1 MFILVLLGQFWRLI
15 WGIGLAI
22 SPPRFIKLTHSRMRV
37 GYLEWPGWVG
47 GLVYLCARCVCGRSC
62 LFVCQ
67 GGGGGGGVLFICVWR
82 ASACSSSRELC
93 CLDGETGHRACT
105 KNPFWYC
112 HWYIQEL
119 RPNAE
124 KLFPLK
130 SCRLL
135 LRLKCIISHV
145 VGVFHVVYWRGGV
158 LFICVWRASACS
170 PSRELCCL
178 DGETG
183 HRACTKNPFWYCHWY
198 IQELRP
204 NAEKPFPLKSCRL
217 LLRLKCIIS
226 HVVGVFHVVYCDDK
240 KKKKMQFWIC
250 HERRLHRYTN
260 QITFLLLSLT
270 DFIQLAINII
280 TSYMAK
286 NIRRH
291 NGCTSYIYC

>member
-1 MFILVLLGQFWRLI
+1 MSLIYTGIAAQCWKAVSSKKLSPSTATEMHYLSCCGCFSRGLL
-15 WGIGLAI
+15 A
-22 SPPRFIKLTHSRMRV
+22 
-37 GYLEWPGWVG
+37 
-47 GLVYLCARCVCGRSC
+47 
-62 LFVCQ
+62 
-67 GGGGGGGVLFICVWR
+67 
-82 ASACSSSRELC
+82 
-93 CLDGETGHRACT
+93 
-105 KNPFWYC
+105 
-112 HWYIQEL
+112 
-119 RPNAE
+119 
-124 KLFPLK
+124 
-130 SCRLL
+130 
-135 LRLKCIISHV
+135 
-145 VGVFHVVYWRGGV
+145 GGV

-240 KKKKMQFWIC
+240 KKNKMQFWIC

>member
-1 MFILVLLGQFWRLI
+1 MFILVLLGQFLRLI

-67 GGGGGGGVLFICVWR
+67 GGVLFICVWR
-82 ASACSSSRELC
+82 ASACSPSRELC

-145 VGVFHVVYWRGGV
+145 VGVFHVVYWRGGGGGSCLFVYGGLQPAV
-158 LFICVWRASACS
+158 LVESSAALMG
-170 PSRELCCL
+170 RLDTELALKIHSGIATDIYRNC
-178 DGETG
+178 G
-183 HRACTKNPFWYCHWY
+183 PM
-198 IQELRP
+198 
-204 NAEKPFPLKSCRL
+204 LKSR
-217 LLRLKCIIS
+217 
-226 HVVGVFHVVYCDDK
+226 
-240 KKKKMQFWIC
+240 
-250 HERRLHRYTN
+250 
-260 QITFLLLSLT
+260 FL
-270 DFIQLAINII
+270 
-280 TSYMAK
+280 
-286 NIRRH
+286 
-291 NGCTSYIYC
+291 

>member
-1 MFILVLLGQFWRLI
+1 MAG
-15 WGIGLAI
+15 
-22 SPPRFIKLTHSRMRV
+22 
-37 GYLEWPGWVG
+37 VG
-47 GLVYLCARCVCGRSC
+47 GWSC
-62 LFVCQ
+62 LFVCPVCVWS
-67 GGGGGGGVLFICVWR
+67 VLFICVP
-82 ASACSSSRELC
+82 
-93 CLDGETGHRACT
+93 G
-105 KNPFWYC
+105 
-112 HWYIQEL
+112 
-119 RPNAE
+119 
-124 KLFPLK
+124 
-130 SCRLL
+130 
-135 LRLKCIISHV
+135 
-145 VGVFHVVYWRGGV
+145 GGV

-178 DGETG
+178 DGETE

>member
-1 MFILVLLGQFWRLI
+1 MAG
-15 WGIGLAI
+15 
-22 SPPRFIKLTHSRMRV
+22 
-37 GYLEWPGWVG
+37 VG
-47 GLVYLCARCVCGRSC
+47 GWSC
-62 LFVCQ
+62 LFVCPVCVWSVLFICVP
-67 GGGGGGGVLFICVWR
+67 GGVLFICVWR
-82 ASACSSSRELC
+82 ASACSPSRELC

-145 VGVFHVVYWRGGV
+145 VGVFHVVYWRGGGGGGGV